1 MAAWPGAGLCIAS
14 GFTHRYDKSWR
25 GRRRRKKKRMMKRQE
40 KEESTGPHQEEEEEE
55 PPSLSLRVFAPL
67 LKCASILELVAFSNP
82 AEGLARRP

>member
-1 MAAWPGAGLCIAS
+1 
-14 GFTHRYDKSWR
+14 
-25 GRRRRKKKRMMKRQE
+25 MMKRQE

-55 PPSLSLRVFAPL
+55 PPSLRVFAPL

>member
-1 MAAWPGAGLCIAS
+1 
-14 GFTHRYDKSWR
+14 
-25 GRRRRKKKRMMKRQE
+25 MMKRQE

-82 AEGLARRP
+82 ADGLARRP

>member
-1 MAAWPGAGLCIAS
+1 
-14 GFTHRYDKSWR
+14 
-25 GRRRRKKKRMMKRQE
+25 MMKRQE
-40 KEESTGPHQEEEEEE
+40 KEESTGPHQEEEEE